1 MENISLKENHLF
13 SKAYRGGRR
22 QVTHTVAV
30 YVMRDR
36 AEKRLKNANP
46 EKKSINRVGISASKK
61 IGGAVARNRAKRVIR
76 EAYRQ
81 LDRAYGVRKGRIIV
95 LAARERATVSK
106 MQDVLRD
113 LQYALTKLDM
123 LLTVP
128 EECAFSETL
137 NKTDNGPD
145 EPLKEGAKGSV
156 ERGSGADA

>member
-1 MENISLKENHLF
+1 M
-13 SKAYRGGRR
+13 
-22 QVTHTVAV
+22 THTVAV

-128 EECAFSETL
+128 EERSFSETL
-137 NKTDNGPD
+137 NKTDNG
-145 EPLKEGAKGSV
+145 LKEPPNEGPEGSV
-156 ERGSGADA
+156 ESGSVADA